1 MTLPAFGLGTFR
13 LKDDVVIASVKTALE
28 RAIAQLIRHR
38 SMKTKLPLDKL
49 SKRAVY
55 RVMSCSLPR
64 KSGLRI
70 SAKTSLSLA

>member
-13 LKDDVVIASVKTALE
+13 LKDDIVIASVKPHSNW
-28 RAIAQLIRHR
+28 AIVLLIRRR

-55 RVMSCSLPR
+55 RVMSCLLPR

-70 SAKTSLSLA
+70 SAKTS